1 VRWIALWVL
10 VSLFA
15 LPVQGEK
22 ELPLDQ
28 LGGEDSPTAERYLLN
43 RGVEMIEP
51 LTRALQGADDQ
62 KRAVIERLL
71 GILEGRSLFAKART
85 SGRLG
90 TLFGDRWLL
99 LNDGT
104 RDIGYF
110 HYSVSLPED
119 GGAVFTL
126 TSFYLDSAR
135 RERHRLESTA
145 TYGPAWELVSCEHSL
160 MISAATGVSSRKRTR
175 ATVSKRTARALEV
188 AWTID
193 DEEAIPIQL
202 PVNALLTPL
211 IPLVAELLGAE
222 SSTVSPDFVAVD
234 PWSGQ
239 EGSRITWKQTA
250 LSEGETAPEGAHRK
264 WTAGGSDPWTAWFSE
279 NGRLLR
285 LDGLAGQL
293 VPSTAQVCEAL
304 GKEPQK

>member
-1 VRWIALWVL
+1 VRGFLFLVL
-10 VSLFA
+10 VGVLM
-15 LPVQGEK
+15 LPAHGEK
-22 ELPLDQ
+22 ELPLEQ
-28 LGGEDSPTAERYLLN
+28 LGGADGASAERYFLD
-43 RGVEMIEP
+43 RGAPMIEP
-51 LTRALQGADDQ
+51 LTGALNGADDR
-62 KRAVIERLL
+62 KRAAIERLL
-71 GILEGRSLFAKART
+71 GILEGRSLFSKARS

-110 HYSVSLPED
+110 HYTVSLPEP

-126 TSFYLDSAR
+126 TSFYHDAAR
-135 RERHRLESTA
+135 RERHRLQSTT
-145 TYGPAWELVSCEHSL
+145 TYGPVWKLVSCEHML
-160 MISAATGVSSRKRTR
+160 TIWAASGVSSRKKTAGTVNNR
-175 ATVSKRTARALEV
+175 AARALTV

-193 DEEAIPIQL
+193 ADEPVSRQL

-222 SSTVSPDFVAVD
+222 SATSSPDFVAVD

-250 LSEGETAPEGAHRK
+250 LTGEEDAPEGAHRK